1 MAVVASNLSEGRIVS
16 RCELREKLGEAMVF
30 FKRFQGCKERLL
42 ATGEVN
48 ERWVRALR
56 VREVMT
62 SRVGSTNHSR
72 GRKKDTRRKT
82 ITKSFRNTSNIN
94 HSTDISFIFSSFPFF
109 VWFAAVIC
117 EVEMSSHL
125 NSSLVRVVSQRRT
138 ATPKPTTTT
147 PAISEPSEADAPNP
161 TSESNPMAPGAGG
174 VRARRDADT
183 SSLEDMPDEEESQSD
198 EEELEQDEDAVDS
211 SDEESDEDEEE
222 GDEDEQELE
231 EGGKRKKRFSLKWRP
246 RRKRGPRSQSLY
258 GLFQLSDRHYC
269 ESLHHRSKNRCETTC
284 EGESDAQK
292 KREIT
297 NDFNHISC
305 MIISVFSP

>member
-1 MAVVASNLSEGRIVS
+1 MKLGLLVVLAVAVVAPNLSEGRIVS

-42 ATGEVN
+42 AT
-48 ERWVRALR
+48 
-56 VREVMT
+56 
-62 SRVGSTNHSR
+62 
-72 GRKKDTRRKT
+72 
-82 ITKSFRNTSNIN
+82 
-94 HSTDISFIFSSFPFF
+94 
-109 VWFAAVIC
+109 VIC

-138 ATPKPTTTT
+138 ATPKLTTTT

-161 TSESNPMAPGAGG
+161 TSESNPTAPGAGG

-246 RRKRGPRSQSLY
+246 RRKRGPRSQSFY

-284 EGESDAQK
+284 EAFTDDDIEDDIDCLVKTGLWRFILRHPSHGC
-292 KREIT
+292 R
-297 NDFNHISC
+297 HIRGFFDECDLAVSEDVTPAV
-305 MIISVFSP
+305 ISSSSSV